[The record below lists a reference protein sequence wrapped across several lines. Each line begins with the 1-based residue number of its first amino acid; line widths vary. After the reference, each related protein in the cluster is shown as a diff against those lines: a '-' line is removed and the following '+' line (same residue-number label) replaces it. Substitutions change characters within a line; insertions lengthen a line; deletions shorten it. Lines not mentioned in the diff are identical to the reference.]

1 MTDNPPASDLLYGAG
16 AIARFL
22 GVKPRAAYHL
32 IETRRI
38 PFFKIGKVVCSRRTS
53 LAAKLDELEAAS
65 GDDSEAA

>member
-1 MTDNPPASDLLYGAG
+1 MTDTNPPADLLYGAS
-16 AIARFL
+16 AIARYL

-32 IETRRI
+32 IETRKI
-38 PFFKIGKVVCSRRTS
+38 PFFRIGKVVCSRRTS